1 MTDALTPQE
10 LQDQMAS
17 VAEGESPKGTEGYK
31 PLRLLAQEAED
42 LQIIS
47 AALQDGIAH
56 IGDIRYEPAAR
67 RLTMLFNR
75 FRWEVE
81 EGAPGERV
89 YAALQLGD
97 VGRVQHR
104 GLSSE
109 DKGALV
115 CCLAMD
121 FEPAEAPGGAVLL
134 LFSGGHE
141 MRIEVECV
149 DAVLADV
156 SDPWEAAQAP
166 DHPEDFFPETAAL
179 VDEA

>member
-1 MTDALTPQE
+1 MLDAQDPADVHE
-10 LQDQMAS
+10 LGALGA
-17 VAEGESPKGTEGYK
+17 VGETGMLSESGYR
-31 PLRLLAQEAED
+31 PLRLLAQEADD
-42 LQIIS
+42 LQVIS

-56 IGDIRYEPAAR
+56 VGDIRYESAER

-81 EGAPGERV
+81 EGAPAERV

-109 DKGALV
+109 DKAALV

-121 FEPAEAPGGAVLL
+121 FEPGEPPGGAVML

-156 SDPWEAAQAP
+156 SEPWEAGRAPEHAQDP
-166 DHPEDFFPETAAL
+166 AADA
-179 VDEA
+179 DEA

>member
-1 MTDALTPQE
+1 MTDALDSAETHKPE
-10 LQDQMAS
+10 LDR
-17 VAEGESPKGTEGYK
+17 AEGESASAADYK
-31 PLRLLAQEAED
+31 PLRLLAQEAQD
-42 LQIIS
+42 LQVIS

-81 EGAPGERV
+81 EGAPGQRV

-121 FEPAEAPGGAVLL
+121 FEPGEAPGGAVLL

-156 SDPWEAAQAP
+156 SDPWETTAAP
-166 DHPEDFFPETAAL
+166 DHPEDISQS
-179 VDEA
+179 DEAQ